1 MVIRRK
7 AGREFHSYTEISDYS
22 PSDYEVLLRRW
33 TTEGHFLLHLAAF
46 SGPAVDG
53 EDPELTL
60 LKESKNWSINLAN
73 KAGLTNV
80 KGLDGKTRLRSS
92 LLQLGSH
99 MHVCTAGR
107 RAVFLSVHNGTRR
120 EDYFTKKPLDSGVFL
135 CYVVPVTHSGEFLLS
150 GH

>member
-7 AGREFHSYTEISDYS
+7 AGREFHSYTETSDYS

-73 KAGLTNV
+73 KAGLTNA
-80 KGLDGKTRLRSS
+80 KGLDGKRACEVRFCNWVHTCMFALQAVELFFSQSTMGPDEKTTSRKS
-92 LLQLGSH
+92 LLTQECFFATL
-99 MHVCTAGR
+99 
-107 RAVFLSVHNGTRR
+107 F
-120 EDYFTKKPLDSGVFL
+120 P
-135 CYVVPVTHSGEFLLS
+135 
-150 GH
+150 